1 MAYLE
6 RKIDRFLD
14 EWKKNPARK
23 PLVVSVHEDVPALLR
38 RTARVPDAG
47 EGQSESDDMVPRA
60 VRLQEGAGAALARAR
75 HLRRAQL

>member
-23 PLVVSVHEDVPALLR
+23 PLKKSRACI
-38 RTARVPDAG
+38 
-47 EGQSESDDMVPRA
+47 SERFMR
-60 VRLQEGAGAALARAR
+60 
-75 HLRRAQL
+75 